1 MTVTFVPFPPSPDG
15 SEDDNSSSDFFKAR
29 PSAHSASNHGLAT
42 PPREAQLVDL
52 RSCPPQLSGPAVAQ
66 PKTLAS
72 VVAVIGVGYV
82 GYQLVMAFAKAYSVI
97 AYDVDQ
103 GRLNQVSK
111 TETNPNICYTSNPK
125 AIADA
130 THFLVSVPTRLHH
143 DNTVDTQH
151 LECAI
156 SLVAK
161 YARSGSTVIIE
172 SSVAVGM
179 TRQLIREVM
188 RTKGLKAGMS
198 PERVDPGRVKPAFE
212 TIPKIISGLDD
223 IVPGSLASIHELYQ
237 EIFEHLVV
245 VSSPEVA
252 EMTKLYENCQRMV
265 CIAHAN
271 EMADACHMIGINAL
285 EVSTAAAT
293 KPFGYQP
300 YSPGLGVGGHCIPVN
315 PYYLL
320 TNSEFPLLQAAT
332 EKMAARPSRMGD
344 RVMRKYLKQYQSQS
358 AQRSDRTR
366 VLVVGVG
373 FKRGQSVLSN
383 SPALSLVRH
392 LLSEWDAYVAF
403 ADPLVSA
410 EAVPFCPRLDEKTQ
424 WNKQSLEEFDVVIVA
439 VDQVGLDLA
448 VLDRLEGVLVES
460 FVNCC

>member
-1 MTVTFVPFPPSPDG
+1 VG
-15 SEDDNSSSDFFKAR
+15 
-29 PSAHSASNHGLAT
+29 
-42 PPREAQLVDL
+42 QLL
-52 RSCPPQLSGPAVAQ
+52 GPAVTQSKAL
-66 PKTLAS
+66 TS

-82 GYQLVMAFAKAYSVI
+82 GYQLVTAFAKAYPVI

-103 GRLNQVSK
+103 RRLNHLRE
-111 TETNPNICYTSNPK
+111 TETNSNISYTSNPND
-125 AIADA
+125 IAAA

-151 LECAI
+151 LKSAI
-156 SLVAK
+156 SLVAT
-161 YARSGSTVIIE
+161 YARPGSTVIIE

-179 TRQLIREVM
+179 TRQLILDVM
-188 RTKGLKAGMS
+188 RAKGLKAGMS
-198 PERVDPGRVKPAFE
+198 PERVDPGRVTPAFE

-271 EMADACHMIGINAL
+271 EMADACHEIGINAL
-285 EVSTAAAT
+285 EVSAAAAS

-320 TNSEFPLLQAAT
+320 MNSEFPLLQAAT
-332 EKMAARPSRMGD
+332 EKMASRPARMGD
-344 RVMRKYLKQYQSQS
+344 RVMRKYLKQYRS
-358 AQRSDRTR
+358 ANRPDRTR

-383 SPALSLVRH
+383 SPALSLMRH

-410 EAVPFCPRLDEKTQ
+410 EAVPFCPRLDDHTQ
-424 WNKQSLEEFDVVIVA
+424 WNKQSLEEFDVIIVA
-439 VDQVGLDLA
+439 VEQVGLDLA
-448 VLDRLEGVLVES
+448 VLDGLEGVLVEN
-460 FVNCC
+460 FVSSC

>member
-1 MTVTFVPFPPSPDG
+1 MTFTLVLFPPSPDG
-15 SEDDNSSSDFFKAR
+15 SVDESSSAGFFKA
-29 PSAHSASNHGLAT
+29 PPTAHSAFNNGSVT
-42 PPREAQLVDL
+42 PPQDAKLIEAHARLAQ
-52 RSCPPQLSGPAVAQ
+52 SSGPGVRGPQ
-66 PKTLAS
+66 TLKY

-82 GYQLVMAFAKAYSVI
+82 GYQLVMAFGQVYPVV

-103 GRLNQVSK
+103 RRLDQLNK
-111 TETNPNICYTSNPK
+111 TATNSNIRYTSKPSD
-125 AIADA
+125 IAEA
-130 THFLVSVPTRLHH
+130 THFLISVPTRLHH

-151 LECAI
+151 LESAI
-156 SLVAK
+156 SLVAE
-161 YARSGSTVIIE
+161 YARTGSTVIIE

-179 TRQLIREVM
+179 TRKLIEDIM
-188 RTKGLKAGMS
+188 RSKGLKAGMS
-198 PERVDPGRVKPAFE
+198 PERVDPGRVIPAFE

-223 IVPGSLASIHELYQ
+223 ITPGSLASIHELYQ
-237 EIFEHLVV
+237 EVFEHLVH

-265 CIAHAN
+265 CIAYAN
-271 EMADACHMIGINAL
+271 EMADACHAIGINAL
-285 EVSTAAAT
+285 EVSAAAAT

-320 TNSEFPLLQAAT
+320 TNSQFPLLQAAA
-332 EKMAARPSRMGD
+332 EKMAERPARMGD
-344 RVMRKYLKQYQSQS
+344 RVMRKYLKQCKVTNGG
-358 AQRSDRTR
+358 DRAR

-383 SPALSLVRH
+383 SPALSLIRH
-392 LLSEWDAYVAF
+392 LLSEWEAYVAF

-410 EAVPFCPRLDEKTQ
+410 DAVPFVPRLDDKTR
-424 WNKQSLEEFDVVIVA
+424 WNKKGLEGFDIVIVA

-448 VLDRLEGVLVES
+448 VLDGLEGVLVEN
-460 FVNCC
+460 FVTSC

>member
-1 MTVTFVPFPPSPDG
+1 MTVTFVPFLPSPDG
-15 SEDDNSSSDFFKAR
+15 SVDENSSTDFFKAQ
-29 PSAHSASNHGLAT
+29 STAHSTTNNGLAT
-42 PPREAQLVDL
+42 PPRETKLEEDHTRLA
-52 RSCPPQLSGPAVAQ
+52 QLSGLGISRPQAL
-66 PKTLAS
+66 KS

-82 GYQLVMAFAKAYSVI
+82 GYQLVTAFANVYRVV

-103 GRLNQVSK
+103 RRLNQLK
-111 TETNPNICYTSNPK
+111 ETETNANIHYTSNPND
-125 AIADA
+125 IAKA
-130 THFLVSVPTRLHH
+130 THFLISVPTRLHH

-151 LECAI
+151 LESAI
-156 SLVAK
+156 SLVAE
-161 YARSGSTVIIE
+161 YAKAGSTVIIE

-179 TRQLIREVM
+179 TRQLIKDVM
-188 RTKGLKAGMS
+188 LAKGLKAGMS
-198 PERVDPGRVKPAFE
+198 PERVDPGRISPAFE

-223 IVPGSLASIHELYQ
+223 ITPGSLVSIHELYQ
-237 EIFEHLVV
+237 EIFEHLVH

-271 EMADACHMIGINAL
+271 EMADACHAIGINAL
-285 EVSTAAAT
+285 EVSAAAAS

-320 TNSEFPLLQAAT
+320 MNSEFPLLQAAT
-332 EKMAARPSRMGD
+332 EKMAERPARMGD
-344 RVMRKYLKQYQSQS
+344 RVMRKYLRQCKL
-358 AQRSDRTR
+358 AEGRDLRTR

-392 LLSEWDAYVAF
+392 LLSEWEAYVAF

-410 EAVPFCPRLDEKTQ
+410 EAVSFVPRLDEKTQ
-424 WNKQSLEEFDVVIVA
+424 WTKKGLEEFDIIMVA

-448 VLDRLEGVLVES
+448 VLDGLNGVMVEN
-460 FVNCC
+460 FVTSC

>member
-1 MTVTFVPFPPSPDG
+1 MTVTLVSFPPSPDASDDG
-15 SEDDNSSSDFFKAR
+15 SATPDFFKTR
-29 PSAHSASNHGLAT
+29 PSTHPASTHRLAT
-42 PPREAQLVDL
+42 PPHEGQRVDVDA
-52 RSCPPQLSGPAVAQ
+52 CINQISGPVVTPSKAL
-66 PKTLAS
+66 TS

-82 GYQLVMAFAKAYSVI
+82 GYQLVTAFAKVYSVI

-103 GRLNQVSK
+103 RRLNHLS
-111 TETNPNICYTSNPK
+111 ETDPNPNICYTSNPND
-125 AIADA
+125 IADA

-151 LECAI
+151 LESAI
-156 SLVAK
+156 SLVAQ
-161 YARSGSTVIIE
+161 YARPGSTVIIE

-179 TRQLIREVM
+179 TRQLIHEVM
-188 RTKGLKAGMS
+188 RSKGLKAGMS
-198 PERVDPGRVKPAFE
+198 PERVDPGRVNPAFE

-271 EMADACHMIGINAL
+271 EMADACHAIGINAL
-285 EVSTAAAT
+285 EVSSAAAT

-332 EKMAARPSRMGD
+332 EKMAARPARMGD
-344 RVMRKYLKQYQSQS
+344 RVMRKYLKQS
-358 AQRSDRTR
+358 RSPSRADRAR

-383 SPALSLVRH
+383 SPALSLMRH

-410 EAVPFCPRLDEKTQ
+410 GAVQFCPRLDDQTQ
-424 WNKQSLEEFDVVIVA
+424 WNKQSLEEFDVIIVA
-439 VDQVGLDLA
+439 VDQVGLDMA
-448 VLDRLEGVLVES
+448 VLDGLDGVLVEN